1 MPPAIYAPLIAKDL
15 IKDEAA
21 IEQLIR
27 DLIEVANR
35 LDKPVLATGNVHY
48 INPEDAIYREIIV
61 RALGQGAMINRP
73 IGKGEN
79 AKPAPLPE
87 AHFRTT
93 NEMLD
98 DFAFL
103 GKDLAYEIVVTNTQA
118 MADQIEEVE
127 VVKKDLYTPFIDRAE
142 EQVAEMTYARAFELY
157 GNPLPV
163 VTVMGDAVH
172 SKRQSFV
179 GVSDYQLGSVYGE
192 NRSGTVLLVLG
203 KFMFFHNHICGIN
216 RLSVLVLITAVLI
229 RPPKTWTSV
238 VKSDRKACQSWQ

>member
-1 MPPAIYAPLIAKDL
+1 
-15 IKDEAA
+15 
-21 IEQLIR
+21 
-27 DLIEVANR
+27 
-35 LDKPVLATGNVHY
+35 
-48 INPEDAIYREIIV
+48 
-61 RALGQGAMINRP
+61 MINRP

-157 GNPLPV
+157 GNPLPDIIDLRIEKELSSIL
-163 VTVMGDAVH
+163 GNGFAVIYLA
-172 SKRQSFV
+172 SQMLVNRSNERGYLVGSRGSVGSSFV
-179 GVSDYQLGSVYGE
+179 ATMIGITESI
-192 NRSGTVLLVLG
+192 RCR
-203 KFMFFHNHICGIN
+203 HIIY
-216 RLSVLVLITAVLI
+216 VLIVNTQSSLQMDLMDLASICLI
-229 RPPKTWTSV
+229 RNVQNVERNIKKMVRIFLSRPS
-238 VKSDRKACQSWQ
+238 

>member
-15 IKDEAA
+15 IKDEEA

-98 DFAFL
+98 DFAFW
-103 GKDLAYEIVVTNTQA
+103 E
-118 MADQIEEVE
+118 
-127 VVKKDLYTPFIDRAE
+127 
-142 EQVAEMTYARAFELY
+142 
-157 GNPLPV
+157 
-163 VTVMGDAVH
+163 
-172 SKRQSFV
+172 
-179 GVSDYQLGSVYGE
+179 
-192 NRSGTVLLVLG
+192 
-203 KFMFFHNHICGIN
+203 
-216 RLSVLVLITAVLI
+216 
-229 RPPKTWTSV
+229 KT
-238 VKSDRKACQSWQ
+238 

>member
-1 MPPAIYAPLIAKDL
+1 
-15 IKDEAA
+15 
-21 IEQLIR
+21 
-27 DLIEVANR
+27 
-35 LDKPVLATGNVHY
+35 
-48 INPEDAIYREIIV
+48 
-61 RALGQGAMINRP
+61 MINRP

-157 GNPLPV
+157 GNPLPDIIDLRIEKELSSIL
-163 VTVMGDAVH
+163 GNGFAVIYLA
-172 SKRQSFV
+172 SQMLVNRSNERGYLVGSRGSVGSSFV
-179 GVSDYQLGSVYGE
+179 ATMIGITEVNPMPPHYLCPNCQHSE
-192 NRSGTVLLVLG
+192 LLQMVPMDLAS
-203 KFMFFHNHICGIN
+203 IC
-216 RLSVLVLITAVLI
+216 LI
-229 RPPKTWTSV
+229 RSV
-238 VKSDRKACQSWQ
+238 RNVERSIKKMVRIFLSRPS

>member
-1 MPPAIYAPLIAKDL
+1 MIAKDL
-15 IKDEAA
+15 IKDESAV
-21 IEQLIR
+21 EQLIR

-79 AKPAPLPE
+79 AKPAPLPD

-103 GKDLAYEIVVTNTQA
+103 GKELAYEVVVTNTQA
-118 MADQIEEVE
+118 MANRIEEVE

-157 GNPLPV
+157 GNPLPDIIDLRIEKELSSIL
-163 VTVMGDAVH
+163 GNGFAVNYLA
-172 SKRQSFV
+172 SQMLV
-179 GVSDYQLGSVYGE
+179 
-192 NRSGTVLLVLG
+192 NRSNERGYLVGSGDLLALVLL
-203 KFMFFHNHICGIN
+203 
-216 RLSVLVLITAVLI
+216 R
-229 RPPKTWTSV
+229 
-238 VKSDRKACQSWQ
+238 Q

>member
-15 IKDEAA
+15 IKDEEA

-127 VVKKDLYTPFIDRAE
+127 VVKKRL
-142 EQVAEMTYARAFELY
+142 
-157 GNPLPV
+157 
-163 VTVMGDAVH
+163 VH
-172 SKRQSFV
+172 
-179 GVSDYQLGSVYGE
+179 
-192 NRSGTVLLVLG
+192 T
-203 KFMFFHNHICGIN
+203 FH
-216 RLSVLVLITAVLI
+216 
-229 RPPKTWTSV
+229 
-238 VKSDRKACQSWQ
+238 